1 MRILFIPRNQL
12 DVPEVIELN
21 RYCLENS
28 LVLDYLDQYYTIEL
42 PFSSPHLSYILLTF
56 KLPFIVVN

>member
-21 RYCLENS
+21 RYCLENE
-28 LVLDYLDQYYTIEL
+28 LVLGYVDKYYTIEL
-42 PFSSPHLSYILLTF
+42 PFSSHHISYILLTF
-56 KLPFIVVN
+56 KLEFIVAE